1 MRDQTPSL
9 PNISDRKDTHLDLAM
24 SPLAQAGIN
33 NSMDRLRL
41 THCAMPECDLDT
53 VNIATQF
60 LGYDL
65 SAPLFIG
72 AMTGGTKRADNI
84 NAALAEAAQSQLVAL
99 AVGSQ
104 RAGLENGSSLRH
116 LRALAPNIPI
126 IGNLGGTQLAGDKG
140 LDLAKAAVDD
150 LQADALAIHLNPLQE
165 AVQPEGDR
173 DWRGIAAAIEQAVV
187 ELPVPIIVKEVGAG
201 INASL
206 ASRLFEMGVM
216 GVDVAGLGGTNRT
229 RIEAARIADDEA
241 ALFAPFLDWG
251 LPTLECLIDVCKHC
265 PNNHIIASGG
275 IRHGLD
281 VAKALW
287 VGASMVSMAGPML
300 KMLIDMTSDET
311 QVETKAETLSPDA
324 LSTALMNWQKQLR
337 LALFLTGSADIA
349 SLRQADA
356 ELI

>member
-1 MRDQTPSL
+1 MRDQTPTS
-9 PNISDRKDTHLDLAM
+9 PNTSDRKDTHIDLAM
-24 SPLAQAGIN
+24 SPLAQSGIS

-41 THCAMPECDLDT
+41 AHCAMPELDLGAVD
-53 VNIATQF
+53 ISTQF
-60 LGYDL
+60 LGYEL

-84 NAALAEAAQSQLVAL
+84 NAALAQVAQSQSIAL

-104 RAGLENGSSLRH
+104 RAGLENGLSLRH
-116 LRALAPNIPI
+116 LRALAPDIPI
-126 IGNLGGTQLAGDKG
+126 IGNLGGVQLVGDKG
-140 LDLAKAAVDD
+140 LDLAKAAIDD

-173 DWRGIAAAIEQAVV
+173 DWRGVAAAIEQAVT
-187 ELPVPIIVKEVGAG
+187 ELSVPIIVKEVGAG

-206 ASRLFEMGVM
+206 AVRLFEMGVM
-216 GVDVAGLGGTNRT
+216 GVDVAGLGGTNWT
-229 RIEAARIADDEA
+229 RIEAARIEDDEA

-251 LPTLECLIDVCKHC
+251 LPTLECLIDVCNNC
-265 PNNHIIASGG
+265 PNNQIIASGG

-300 KMLIDMTSDET
+300 KMLIDMTSDEAD
-311 QVETKAETLSPDA
+311 AEILSADTLSKA
-324 LSTALMNWQKQLR
+324 VIGWQKQLA
-337 LALFLTGSADIA
+337 LALFLTGSADI
-349 SLRQADA
+349 SGLRQADA

>member
-1 MRDQTPSL
+1 MREKTPPK

-24 SPLAQAGIN
+24 SPLAQADIS

-41 THCAMPECDLDT
+41 THSAMPELDLQAID
-53 VNIATQF
+53 ISTQF

-72 AMTGGTKRADNI
+72 AMTGGTKRADKI
-84 NAALAEAAQSQLVAL
+84 NVALAEVAQSQSVAL

-104 RAGLENGSSLRH
+104 RAGLENGLSLKH
-116 LRALAPNIPI
+116 LRALAPDIPI
-126 IGNLGGTQLAGDKG
+126 IGNLGGVQIVGDKG
-140 LDLAKAAVDD
+140 LDLAKAAIDD

-165 AVQPEGDR
+165 AVQPEGDH
-173 DWRGIAAAIEQAVV
+173 DWRGVSTAIEQAVI

-201 INASL
+201 INAAL
-206 ASRLFEMGVM
+206 AARLFEMGVM
-216 GVDVAGLGGTNRT
+216 GVDVAGLGGTNWT
-229 RIEAARIADDEA
+229 RIESARIDDDAAD
-241 ALFAPFLDWG
+241 LFAPFLDWG
-251 LPTLECLIDVCKHC
+251 LPTLECLIDVCNHC
-265 PNNHIIASGG
+265 PNNQVIASGG

-300 KMLIDMTSDET
+300 KMVAAGTSDISN
-311 QVETKAETLSPDA
+311 LSPDTLSKA
-324 LSTALMNWQKQLR
+324 LDDWKKQLA
-337 LALFLTGSADIA
+337 LAMFLTGSADIA

>member
-1 MRDQTPSL
+1 MSDQISKPPRT
-9 PNISDRKDTHLDLAM
+9 SDRKDKHIDLAM
-24 SPLAQAGIN
+24 SPLAQSGIS

-41 THCAMPECDLDT
+41 AHCAMPELDLDA
-53 VNIATQF
+53 VDISAQF

-84 NAALAEAAQSQLVAL
+84 NAALAEVAQAQSIAL

-116 LRALAPNIPI
+116 LRALAPDIPI
-126 IGNLGGTQLAGDKG
+126 IGNLGGVQLAADKG
-140 LDLAKAAVDD
+140 LDLAKAAIDD

-173 DWRGIAAAIEQAVV
+173 DWRGVAVAIEQAVK
-187 ELPVPIIVKEVGAG
+187 ELQVPVIVKEVGAG

-206 ASRLFEMGVM
+206 AARLFEMGVM
-216 GVDVAGLGGTNRT
+216 GVDVAGLGGTNWT
-229 RIEAARIADDEA
+229 RIEAARIEDDEA

-251 LPTLECLIDVCKHC
+251 LPTLECLIDVCNHC
-265 PNNHIIASGG
+265 PNNQIIASGG

-287 VGASMVSMAGPML
+287 VGASMVSMAGPLL
-300 KMLIDMTSDET
+300 KMLFNMTTD
-311 QVETKAETLSPDA
+311 QPDAETLSPDTLADA
-324 LSTALMNWQKQLR
+324 LLIWQKQLA
-337 LALFLTGSADIA
+337 LALFLTGSADIG
-349 SLRQADA
+349 SLRQTDA
-356 ELI
+356 ELV

>member
-1 MRDQTPSL
+1 MRDQTSSKPKT
-9 PNISDRKDTHLDLAM
+9 SDRKDAHLDLAM
-24 SPLAQAGIN
+24 SSLAQAGVT

-41 THCAMPECDLDT
+41 THCAMPECDLDAIDT
-53 VNIATQF
+53 STQF

-65 SAPLFIG
+65 SSPLFIG
-72 AMTGGTKRADNI
+72 AMTGGTKRADRI
-84 NAALAEAAQSQLVAL
+84 NATLAETAQSCSVAL

-104 RAGLENGSSLRH
+104 RAGLENGLSLGH
-116 LRALAPNIPI
+116 LRKLAPDIPI
-126 IGNLGGTQLAGDKG
+126 IGNLGATQLAGDGG
-140 LDLAKAAVDD
+140 LDLAKAAIDD

-173 DWRGIAAAIEQAVV
+173 DWHGVSLAIEQAVKD
-187 ELPVPIIVKEVGAG
+187 LSVPIIIKEVGAG

-206 ASRLFEMGVM
+206 ATRLFDMGVM
-216 GVDVAGLGGTNRT
+216 AVDVAGLGGTNWA

-241 ALFAPFLDWG
+241 TLFAPFLDWG
-251 LPTLECLIDVCKHC
+251 LPTLECLIDVCNHC
-265 PNNHIIASGG
+265 PNHQVIASGG

-311 QVETKAETLSPDA
+311 VTETLSPETLSKA
-324 LSTALMNWQKQLR
+324 LTGWQKQLA
-337 LALFLTGSADIA
+337 LALFLTGSVDIA

-356 ELI
+356 ELT

>member
-1 MRDQTPSL
+1 MRDQTP
-9 PNISDRKDTHLDLAM
+9 PMANTSDRKDRHLDLAM
-24 SPLAQAGIN
+24 SPLAQAGVS

-41 THCAMPECDLDT
+41 THCAMPECDLDA
-53 VNIATQF
+53 VNITTQF

-84 NAALAEAAQSQLVAL
+84 NAALAETAQSQSVAL

-116 LRALAPNIPI
+116 LRALAPDIPI
-126 IGNLGGTQLAGDKG
+126 IGNLGAVQLAGEGG
-140 LDLAKAAVDD
+140 LDLAKAAIDD
-150 LQADALAIHLNPLQE
+150 LQADAIAIHLNPLQE

-173 DWRGIAAAIEQAVV
+173 DWRGVATAIEQAVTDLTV
-187 ELPVPIIVKEVGAG
+187 PVIVKEVGAG
-201 INASL
+201 ISASL
-206 ASRLFEMGVM
+206 AHRLFEMGVM
-216 GVDVAGLGGTNRT
+216 GVDVAGLGGTNWT
-229 RIEAARIADDEA
+229 RIEAARITDDDA

-251 LPTLECLIDVCKHC
+251 LPTLECLIDVCNRC
-265 PNNHIIASGG
+265 PHHQIIASGG

-300 KMLIDMTSDET
+300 KMLIDMSDDEM
-311 QVETKAETLSPDA
+311 AIETLTPDT
-324 LSTALMNWQKQLR
+324 LSRALMNWQKQLK
-337 LALFLTGSADIA
+337 LALFLTGSADIT